1 MAEPVII
8 ATADLERLA
17 AQLEADFAVGGD
29 SDAMATWW
37 DAACALKELVRLRKA
52 ELPKLTIIRET
63 SGEVRSVPS
72 AGGCQV
78 IVHPKINGPGG
89 MQVEIPADRINR
101 ADRLAPKC
109 RLYCYEG
116 VEERDGRLQGVVV
129 YYSCTTRWATRRP
142 STRRE
147 RR

>member
-1 MAEPVII
+1 
-8 ATADLERLA
+8 LSN
-17 AQLEADFAVGGD
+17 G
-29 SDAMATWW
+29 
-37 DAACALKELVRLRKA
+37 ELPR
-52 ELPKLTIIRET
+52 PKLTITRET
-63 SGEVRSVPS
+63 SAEVRSVPS

-129 YYSCTTRWATRRP
+129 YYAMGSKETFDEARAAMTAGC
-142 STRRE
+142 E
-147 RR
+147 VVGNV